1 MSQGK
6 KFDLSIFDALAKE
19 LGYRKSRKKIQQ
31 RTLTFLQYLAT
42 RYRR

>member
-6 KFDLSIFDALAKE
+6 KFDLSILDALAKE